1 MNDATDR
8 DGAREAEVIDVT
20 GYNLTTKE
28 AEQLFSDSGVPRSA
42 RTIQRY
48 CKSGYLDC
56 RDYPTENGMMLRINQ
71 SSVERRIEEI
81 QQIQSTTEGRDMPR
95 PAATPD
101 GGTEPVVANDKADDM
116 TDVSRQTAMAGDSES
131 RRDMSG
137 EGQQRH
143 DTGDGGRQPATGE
156 TGRDMSPGVGD
167 LVDALRQ
174 QLDVKD
180 ETIRSLREERDL
192 IRKEREGDLE
202 FYGNLRTFVYTQ
214 VEDLFEERNSLRQRV
229 RQLESLLPAGAS
241 SENELPAGQ
250 ASPLDFASDGDAA
263 DQGGVTQEAQAAAA
277 HETAPESS
285 HNGPQSGFGPQPDVS
300 H

>member
-8 DGAREAEVIDVT
+8 AGTRDAEVIDVT

-81 QQIQSTTEGRDMPR
+81 QQVQSTTEGRDMPR
-95 PAATPD
+95 PAATAD
-101 GGTEPVVANDKADDM
+101 GRTEPVVANDKADD
-116 TDVSRQTAMAGDSES
+116 TPDPSRQTAMASDSES

-137 EGQQRH
+137 EERQRH
-143 DTGDGGRQPATGE
+143 DIGDGGRRPATGE

-180 ETIRSLREERDL
+180 ETIRALRTERDL

-214 VEDLFEERNSLRQRV
+214 VEDLFEERKSLRQRV
-229 RQLESLLPAGAS
+229 QQLESLLPPGAS
-241 SENELPAGQ
+241 AENELPAGQ
-250 ASPLDFASDGDAA
+250 PSPLDLAA
-263 DQGGVTQEAQAAAA
+263 DKQTDDENAVTDDVADAIDQTEANSEAW
-277 HETAPESS
+277 SK
-285 HNGPQSGFGPQPDVS
+285 QPS
-300 H
+300 

>member
-8 DGAREAEVIDVT
+8 DGTRDAVVFDVT

-81 QQIQSTTEGRDMPR
+81 QQIQSTTEGRDTPR
-95 PAATPD
+95 PAAPHGD
-101 GGTEPVVANDKADDM
+101 ASEPVGATGRADG
-116 TDVSRQTAMAGDSES
+116 TADVSRHAAQSANRETG
-131 RRDMSG
+131 RDMSG
-137 EGQQRH
+137 EGQQHR
-143 DTGDGGRQPATGE
+143 DNGDEGRQGATLQ
-156 TGRDMSPGVGD
+156 TGRDMWPGAGD

-180 ETIRSLREERDL
+180 ETIRALREERDL
-192 IRKEREGDLE
+192 VRKEREGDLE
-202 FYGNLRTFVYTQ
+202 FYGNLRTFVYTH

-229 RQLESLLPAGAS
+229 RQLESLLPPGAS
-241 SENELPAGQ
+241 VENELPAGQ
-250 ASPLDFASDGDAA
+250 PSPLDLAADTQTEDEHAVADDAA
-263 DQGGVTQEAQAAAA
+263 GSLDQS
-277 HETAPESS
+277 ETTSGTWSEQ
-285 HNGPQSGFGPQPDVS
+285 QS
-300 H
+300 